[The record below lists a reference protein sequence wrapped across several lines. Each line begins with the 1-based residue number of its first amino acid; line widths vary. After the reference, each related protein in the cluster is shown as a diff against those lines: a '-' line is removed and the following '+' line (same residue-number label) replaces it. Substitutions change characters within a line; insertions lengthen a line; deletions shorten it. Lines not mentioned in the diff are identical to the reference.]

1 MLVEKQYCRYCAFC
15 INGDCYY
22 CTAQERVLTP
32 AETRRVRVCKD
43 FALSDLGDVD
53 SGKRYKPRVKKC
65 DDGAK
70 TISILDNA
78 LALIEAQ
85 RKTLDEIDKYVR
97 ELDKAVNGN
106 GKSPDSPT

>member
-1 MLVEKQYCRYCAFC
+1 MLAEKQYCRYCAFC

-65 DDGAK
+65 DNGAK
-70 TISILDNA
+70 TISIWDLAEARLAGKTKRKYEEMPDNGP
-78 LALIEAQ
+78 Q
-85 RKTLDEIDKYVR
+85 K
-97 ELDKAVNGN
+97 
-106 GKSPDSPT
+106 